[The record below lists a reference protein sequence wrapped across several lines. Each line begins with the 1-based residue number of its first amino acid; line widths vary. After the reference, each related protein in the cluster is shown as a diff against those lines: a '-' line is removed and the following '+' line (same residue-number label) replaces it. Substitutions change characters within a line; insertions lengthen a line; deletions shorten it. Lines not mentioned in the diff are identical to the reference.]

1 MDTDP
6 TNNAETDASTPTPG
20 SESSA
25 DYASRVDPRIDTK
38 GIHCD
43 TDTTT
48 ARVADLT
55 GTGMRLTM
63 PASSLPEIGHTSE
76 YTFSDKENDNTLV
89 VQGIVRWVRKGSVL
103 TRKAEVGIEFVD
115 IHPSYR
121 DALVRLAIQGE
132 LLLSNIPDLETND
145 SESSEKA
152 PQPKQVSINLYE
164 ILSVSAYASEN
175 EIKSAFHKLV
185 KIWHPDHND
194 AEEAPARFEE
204 IHKAY
209 SVLRD
214 PDLRARYDER
224 FGPDQSDDQAAA

>member
-1 MDTDP
+1 MDTDHS
-6 TNNAETDASTPTPG
+6 NNEYTRPSAPGTPAESTG
-20 SESSA
+20 NF
-25 DYASRVDPRIDTK
+25 ASRVDPRIDTK
-38 GIHCD
+38 GINCD
-43 TDTTT
+43 TENTT

-63 PASSLPEIGHTSE
+63 HAAALPEIGDTKD
-76 YTFSDKENDNTLV
+76 YTFKDQESDNTLT

-115 IHPSYR
+115 LHPSYR

-132 LLLSNIPDLETND
+132 LLLSNTPIAESAD
-145 SESSEKA
+145 SEGLQEN
-152 PQPKQVSINLYE
+152 QPKQVSINLYE
-164 ILSVSAYASEN
+164 ILSVSQYASES
-175 EIKSAFHKLV
+175 EIKASFHKLV

-224 FGPDQSDDQAAA
+224 FGPDQSEDQAAA

>member
-6 TNNAETDASTPTPG
+6 TNDANTDAFTSS
-20 SESSA
+20 SEADTSA
-25 DYASRVDPRIDTK
+25 DYASRIDPRIDTK

-63 PASSLPEIGHTSE
+63 PASSLPEIGHTCD
-76 YTFSDKENDNTLV
+76 YTFTDQESDNTLI

-103 TRKAEVGIEFVD
+103 TRKAEVGIEFID
-115 IHPSYR
+115 LHPSYR

-132 LLLSNIPDLETND
+132 LLLSNTPDPD
-145 SESSEKA
+145 SSETQDSQHSA
-152 PQPKQVSINLYE
+152 PKQVSINLYE
-164 ILSVSAYASEN
+164 ILSVSPYASESA
-175 EIKSAFHKLV
+175 IKAAFHKLV
-185 KIWHPDHND
+185 KVWHPDHND
-194 AEEAPARFEE
+194 APEAPTRFEE

-214 PDLRARYDER
+214 PELRGRYDER
-224 FGPDQSDDQAAA
+224 FGPDQSEDQAAA